1 MSPLR
6 LLPVLVAANALA
18 CDNPFTYAYL
28 TETLKPGKV
37 EFVQWATGRFGRDT
51 GSGYDARYRGIDL
64 KTEIEV
70 GLSENEQISLY
81 LNQRYF
87 ETSSRDGLRFD
98 GIQIAYMRMLADPD
112 RETWGQAVY
121 IEPGYS
127 QTSSKTGSLRDEYS
141 LELKYLVQCN
151 FGQESDWVYAANLIA
166 EVEST
171 PATNQ
176 DAVKLKLTQG
186 VARQLDLHWFAGVE
200 LVAETEWAEMNDFEY
215 AAVLAGPCVR
225 HQRENGFFVTLTALA
240 QVVASPADKGDIN
253 VSEKSPWEA
262 RLKAGIEF

>member
-1 MSPLR
+1 MIAASSP
-6 LLPVLVAANALA
+6 A

-51 GSGYDARYRGIDL
+51 GSGYGARYRGVDL

-70 GLSENEQISLY
+70 GISENEQVSLY

-87 ETSSRDGLRFD
+87 ETSARDGLRFD
-98 GIQIAYMRMLADPD
+98 GVQISYMRMLADPD
-112 RETWGQAVY
+112 NEAWGQAVY

-127 QTSSKTGSLRDEYS
+127 QASSKTGSLRDEYS
-141 LELKYLVQCN
+141 LELKYLAQRN
-151 FGQESDWVYAANLIA
+151 FGQESDWVYAANIVA
-166 EVEST
+166 EVERK
-171 PATNQ
+171 PATDE

-186 VARQLDLHWFAGVE
+186 LARQLDTHWFAGLE
-200 LVAETEWAEMNDFEY
+200 LVAEAEWAEMNDFEY

-240 QVVASPADKGDIN
+240 QVIGSPADKGDIN